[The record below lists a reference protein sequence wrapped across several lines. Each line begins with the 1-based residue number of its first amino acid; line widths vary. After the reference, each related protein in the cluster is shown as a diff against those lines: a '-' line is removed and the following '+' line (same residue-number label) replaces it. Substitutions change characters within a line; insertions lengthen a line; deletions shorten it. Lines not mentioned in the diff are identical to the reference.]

1 MSPIARTPR
10 SRRTVLGV
18 VAALVLLAGC
28 GSSGSEDRSDGGA
41 SSASSTTAPSSDTTA
56 DGDETTTTTT
66 DDGGDAPDSKEA
78 YVQAVAESMR
88 EVEDEVFPIDDEQA
102 DCLAPLWVDAIG
114 YETLLDAKVSP
125 EVLGGTEDGDTDA
138 EFEDVVDRPRAEK
151 LIDTFGECGVDLEDF
166 FFEGLASDGSA
177 TPAQIDCI
185 RGRLPDG
192 FVRTLMITSMAGGD
206 DALDSDGNL
215 EDQLTQSYMAC
226 LAEG

>member
-56 DGDETTTTTT
+56 DGDETTTTT
-66 DDGGDAPDSKEA
+66 DDGDAPDSKEA

-88 EVEDEVFPIDDEQA
+88 EVDDEEFPIDDEQA

-114 YETLLDAKVSP
+114 YETLLDAKVTP
-125 EVLGGTEDGDTDA
+125 EVLGGTEDGETDA
-138 EFEDVVDRPRAEK
+138 KFEDVVDRPRAEK
-151 LIDTFGECGVDLEDF
+151 LVDTFGQCGVDLEDF

-192 FVRTLMITSMAGGD
+192 FVRNLMITSMDGGD
-206 DALDSDGNL
+206 DGLDSDTNL
-215 EDQLTQSYMAC
+215 EDQLTQTFMAC

>member
-56 DGDETTTTTT
+56 DGDETTTTT
-66 DDGGDAPDSKEA
+66 DDGDAPDSKEA

-88 EVEDEVFPIDDEQA
+88 EVDDEEFPIDDEQA

-114 YETLLDAKVSP
+114 YETLLDAKVTP
-125 EVLGGTEDGDTDA
+125 EVLGGTEDGETDA
-138 EFEDVVDRPRAEK
+138 KFEDVVDRPRAEK
-151 LIDTFGECGVDLEDF
+151 LVDTFGQCGVDLEDF

-192 FVRTLMITSMAGGD
+192 FVRNLMITSMDGGD
-206 DALDSDGNL
+206 DALDSDANL
-215 EDQLTQSYMAC
+215 EDQLTQTFMAC